1 MNSPGDDKKTTPFY
15 ERRIFQGTA
24 AVVALA
30 TALLALVGPLK
41 GVVEDLFP
49 TEEPVSWV
57 EVVLDTSSAME
68 KEFDGETRLEAATR
82 AIQKA
87 VKELDNEGL
96 GLRRTA
102 TSCEGNSEQLV
113 DLDSGH
119 AESVVAEAQKQ
130 HPAGESNIVDAVVGG
145 LEEFKR
151 EPIASRGP
159 ESRRLLVFTAG
170 VSECSEG
177 NLGEEIGEAL
187 EGAEIS
193 KSSKVELIALGASE
207 AEKAELEEFETVL
220 KKYAN
225 VKLDTPENGEEL
237 DDIAEEAGENASSAN
252 DTLEAE
258 KESGFYEQK

>member
-1 MNSPGDDKKTTPFY
+1 MNSPDDGKKGTPFY
-15 ERRIFQGTA
+15 ESRAFKGTA
-24 AVVALA
+24 AVVALVA
-30 TALLALVGPLK
+30 AILALVGPLK
-41 GVVEDLFP
+41 GVVADLFP
-49 TEEPVSWV
+49 SEEPVSWV

-87 VKELDNEGL
+87 VKELHNEGL

-102 TSCEGNSEQLV
+102 TSCEGESEQLV

-119 AESVVAEAQKQ
+119 TESVVAEAQKL
-130 HPAGESNIVDAVVGG
+130 HPQGESSIVDAVVGG

-170 VSECSEG
+170 VSECSGG

-193 KSSKVELIALGASE
+193 KASKVELIALGASE
-207 AEKAELEEFETVL
+207 EEQAELEDFETVL

-225 VKLDTPENGEEL
+225 VKLDIPENGEEL
-237 DDIAEEAGENASSAN
+237 DEIAEEAGESASGAN
-252 DTLEAE
+252 ETLEAE
-258 KESGFYEQK
+258 KEAGFYEQK